1 MLDAAGTLCS
11 IEVEVIRLID
21 VRILSI
27 LVVLPVV
34 AAAVRPA
41 PFTCGLLAGTM
52 KSPRSQIFS
61 INRLYLRVC
70 EPSYQGV

>member
-1 MLDAAGTLCS
+1 MFDAAGTLCS
-11 IEVEVIRLID
+11 IEVEMIRLID

-41 PFTCGLLAGTM
+41 P
-52 KSPRSQIFS
+52 
-61 INRLYLRVC
+61 
-70 EPSYQGV
+70 